1 MHHTLRSRPIGL
13 ATIGLTVAIVISACS
28 SGATATKTSADK
40 SPINLS
46 FAAWEFLEPGK
57 GDAIWDTMKNYH
69 GPNGNVTLVRTSEPY
84 KTYADKMAT
93 QIGAKGGPDVMVLQ
107 DSQFFT
113 FAAAK
118 LLVPMN
124 DIAKEYKGQLNDG
137 NTLGFFQKN
146 QYGFHWEQS
155 DYGLLYNKDVLA
167 KAGVKVPTTYPE
179 LVAAAEKIHSDLG
192 IYGYANRSNVSELDG
207 WTLEMNNWISGFGGS
222 LSKNGKLTI
231 DSTNNVAAVDAF
243 AKLFRSPAVPK
254 GENSS
259 TLRAQFAQNQIGF
272 VMENAGVASTLT
284 QDPKNLIN
292 GMNLGVAP
300 LPFSYPGGNTT
311 IMLAVNANSK
321 HQGAAED
328 FVRFILSEKEQAA
341 LRGALTDTTLA
352 REVPLRSEFVT
363 ANPFATEFIK
373 IGKTSKDSVVPGF
386 ETHSRQI
393 WSEVLNAVQGLVI
406 NGGDAKS
413 ALSTV
418 QKSVVGEF
426 E

>member
-1 MHHTLRSRPIGL
+1 
-13 ATIGLTVAIVISACS
+13 
-28 SGATATKTSADK
+28 
-40 SPINLS
+40 
-46 FAAWEFLEPGK
+46 
-57 GDAIWDTMKNYH
+57 
-69 GPNGNVTLVRTSEPY
+69 
-84 KTYADKMAT
+84 MAT

-259 TLRAQFAQNQIGF
+259 TLRAQFAQNRIGF